1 MRVCKTCHNNMII
14 VVDCNRPRRLYKP
27 FSHDATTTMLVLTND
42 DNFSFLE
49 SVNISY
55 YLGKSIW
62 SPRQRFLSWEL
73 KIKVG
78 PKKFLV
84 LQA

>member
-1 MRVCKTCHNNMII
+1 MRVRKTCHNNMII